1 VLLCVDVN
9 GIKGYSHFEHFYNR
23 KKDALKEAG
32 VDEVIVW
39 CVNDGAVMSAWADDQ
54 GVRGSMIKFMGDP
67 SGSLTKALDIEMTDD
82 GPKSVGI
89 IGRCKR
95 HAIYVVDGEVKAFAL
110 SEADGDPAGD
120 DDPSKTMPEAM
131 LAAIKEA

>member
-1 VLLCVDVN
+1 
-9 GIKGYSHFEHFYNR
+9 
-23 KKDALKEAG
+23 
-32 VDEVIVW
+32 
-39 CVNDGAVMSAWADDQ
+39 MSAWADDQ

-67 SGSLTKALDIEMTDD
+67 SGALTAALDIEMTDD

-95 HAIYVVDGEVKAFAL
+95 HALYVMDGTVKAFEL
-110 SEADGDPAGD
+110 SEAEGDPAGD

-131 LAAIKEA
+131 LAAIKKA